1 MFWMDTIRKEM
12 ENVKPVFRILEDGP
26 KAPIGCQKIRCH
38 MIFDVKLDF
47 THKTRFVAGG
57 HMTEP
62 PATLTYLSVVAHDPV
77 RTTLLVEALN
87 GLDILV

>member
-1 MFWMDTIRKEM
+1 MDVVQKEM
-12 ENVKPVFRILEDGP
+12 KNVKPAFQILEDGSR
-26 KAPIGCQKIRCH
+26 APIGHQKIRCH

-47 THKTRFVAGG
+47 THKARFVAGG

-62 PATLTYLSVVAHDPV
+62 PATLTCLSVVAHDPV
-77 RTTLLVEALN
+77 RIALLVAALN